1 MKVFQYILKS
11 LETFLIRSLFPS
23 NAKNANKTKKTRTN
37 FDLITDSLIEKYQ
50 TISIKFKIGFLYLL
64 PKLYL
69 NNEVDNLKGHTQ
81 IWHISFDKKV
91 QIFQWLSKSKFL
103 SFMTKVNPKSGRH
116 FSMGHQVWH
125 HFSWVTKYF
134 KYFSDFYNWHL
145 SISLQKWVQ
154 PGKLK

>member
-69 NNEVDNLKGHTQ
+69 NNEVDNLQGHTQ
-81 IWHISFDKKV
+81 I
-91 QIFQWLSKSKFL
+91 
-103 SFMTKVNPKSGRH
+103 
-116 FSMGHQVWH
+116 
-125 HFSWVTKYF
+125 
-134 KYFSDFYNWHL
+134 
-145 SISLQKWVQ
+145 
-154 PGKLK
+154 